1 MTMYVAKSR
10 SHIAP
15 KSRAWFGGYAIRIL
29 PLAFARGSGDY
40 SSLISSG
47 LALVR
52 GGTIMRALHSELD
65 QLQTRQHRLMAE
77 YSRLLLERS
86 SFASLQ
92 TVETVATQELRMRF
106 PQTIEE
112 VVPEFLAPL
121 SVYPMFHRYRRR
133 TVCSGG
139 VSGCY

>member
-1 MTMYVAKSR
+1 MADTRYEFSR
-10 SHIAP
+10 WQLLVVLVITV
-15 KSRAWFGGYAIRIL
+15 
-29 PLAFARGSGDY
+29 
-40 SSLISSG
+40 SLISSG
-47 LALVR
+47 LALVQAAQS
-52 GGTIMRALHSELD
+52 MRSLHSELD

-112 VVPEFLAPL
+112 VVP
-121 SVYPMFHRYRRR
+121 
-133 TVCSGG
+133 
-139 VSGCY
+139 

>member
-10 SHIAP
+10 SRTAS
-15 KSRAWFGGYAIRIL
+15 KSRARG
-29 PLAFARGSGDY
+29 LADTRYDLARWHLLVLLVITV
-40 SSLISSG
+40 SLISSG
-47 LALVR
+47 LALVQAAQS
-52 GGTIMRALHSELD
+52 MRSLHSELD

-92 TVETVATQELRMRF
+92 TVETVATQELRMQF

-112 VVPEFLAPL
+112 VVP
-121 SVYPMFHRYRRR
+121 
-133 TVCSGG
+133 
-139 VSGCY
+139 

>member
-10 SHIAP
+10 SRIAS
-15 KSRAWFGGYAIRIL
+15 KSRARG
-29 PLAFARGSGDY
+29 LAETRYDLSRWHLLVLLVITV
-40 SSLISSG
+40 SLISSG
-47 LALVR
+47 LALVQAAQS
-52 GGTIMRALHSELD
+52 MRSLHSELD

-92 TVETVATQELRMRF
+92 TVETVATQELRMQF

-112 VVPEFLAPL
+112 VVP
-121 SVYPMFHRYRRR
+121 
-133 TVCSGG
+133 
-139 VSGCY
+139 

>member
-10 SHIAP
+10 SHTAA
-15 KSRAWFGGYAIRIL
+15 KSRSHG
-29 PLAFARGSGDY
+29 LADTRYEFSRWHLLVVLVITV
-40 SSLISSG
+40 SLISSG
-47 LALVR
+47 LALVQAAQS
-52 GGTIMRALHSELD
+52 MRSLHSELD

-112 VVPEFLAPL
+112 VVP
-121 SVYPMFHRYRRR
+121 
-133 TVCSGG
+133 
-139 VSGCY
+139 

>member
-10 SHIAP
+10 SRTAS
-15 KSRAWFGGYAIRIL
+15 KSRARG
-29 PLAFARGSGDY
+29 LAETRYDLSRWHLLVLLVITV
-40 SSLISSG
+40 SLISSG
-47 LALVR
+47 LALVQAAQS
-52 GGTIMRALHSELD
+52 MRFLHSELD

-92 TVETVATQELRMRF
+92 TVETVARQELRMQF

-112 VVPEFLAPL
+112 VVP
-121 SVYPMFHRYRRR
+121 
-133 TVCSGG
+133 
-139 VSGCY
+139 

>member
-1 MTMYVAKSR
+1 MTIYVAKSR
-10 SHIAP
+10 SHTAY
-15 KSRAWFGGYAIRIL
+15 KSRARGLADTRYEFSRWQLLVIL
-29 PLAFARGSGDY
+29 VITV
-40 SSLISSG
+40 SLISSG
-47 LALVR
+47 LALVQAAQ
-52 GGTIMRALHSELD
+52 TMRSLHSELD

-112 VVPEFLAPL
+112 VVP
-121 SVYPMFHRYRRR
+121 
-133 TVCSGG
+133 
-139 VSGCY
+139 

>member
-10 SHIAP
+10 SRTAS
-15 KSRAWFGGYAIRIL
+15 KSRARG
-29 PLAFARGSGDY
+29 LAETRYDLSRWHLLVLLVITV
-40 SSLISSG
+40 SLISSG
-47 LALVR
+47 LALVQAAQS
-52 GGTIMRALHSELD
+52 MRSLHSELD

-92 TVETVATQELRMRF
+92 TVETVATQELRMQF

-112 VVPEFLAPL
+112 VL
-121 SVYPMFHRYRRR
+121 R
-133 TVCSGG
+133 
-139 VSGCY
+139 

>member
-10 SHIAP
+10 SRSAS
-15 KSRAWFGGYAIRIL
+15 KSRARG
-29 PLAFARGSGDY
+29 LAETRYDLSRWHLLVLLVITV
-40 SSLISSG
+40 SLISSG
-47 LALVR
+47 LALVQAAQS
-52 GGTIMRALHSELD
+52 MRSLHSELD

-112 VVPEFLAPL
+112 VVP
-121 SVYPMFHRYRRR
+121 
-133 TVCSGG
+133 
-139 VSGCY
+139 

>member
-1 MTMYVAKSR
+1 MADTRYEFSR
-10 SHIAP
+10 
-15 KSRAWFGGYAIRIL
+15 WQLLVIL
-29 PLAFARGSGDY
+29 VITV
-40 SSLISSG
+40 SLISSG
-47 LALVR
+47 LALVQAAQS
-52 GGTIMRALHSELD
+52 MRSLHSELD

-112 VVPEFLAPL
+112 VVP
-121 SVYPMFHRYRRR
+121 
-133 TVCSGG
+133 
-139 VSGCY
+139 

>member
-10 SHIAP
+10 SHTAP
-15 KSRAWFGGYAIRIL
+15 KSRARG
-29 PLAFARGSGDY
+29 LADTRYEFSRWHLLVVLVITV
-40 SSLISSG
+40 SLISSG
-47 LALVR
+47 LALVQAAQS
-52 GGTIMRALHSELD
+52 MRALHSQLD

-92 TVETVATQELRMRF
+92 TVETVATQELRMQF

-112 VVPEFLAPL
+112 VVP
-121 SVYPMFHRYRRR
+121 
-133 TVCSGG
+133 
-139 VSGCY
+139 